1 MPETAVHKN
10 RQSFFRKYKIRL
22 PENRLPASP
31 TSDAVGAKNSDERQ
45 FGSLVPVS
53 ANLRHH
59 VGTLRLCKD
68 IGHLISGG
76 LPPMFRR
83 QFLASLNF
91 MQVSVLTF

>member
-1 MPETAVHKN
+1 
-10 RQSFFRKYKIRL
+10 
-22 PENRLPASP
+22 
-31 TSDAVGAKNSDERQ
+31 
-45 FGSLVPVS
+45 VS